1 MGNAEQLTHDL
12 AQRAPGHSLIE
23 KLLDEWNEGRIHFG
37 DHPDTVEIDED
48 ARGWYWGVLGE
59 QRVAATLATLGPEW
73 TVLHSVPVGAGNT
86 DIDHIAIGP
95 AGVFTLNTKYSPDS
109 NVWTAGRGLMV
120 NGESRAHYLRNSM
133 AELQRAS
140 TALSKAAGFAVPVFS
155 ALVFVDPA
163 SLTVKAPPGWD
174 GTDLHVVSERGL
186 LPLLTRRRELS
197 DEQLTTVMDAALRA
211 ETWHRSPQPSRPGA
225 HLTQEFQAL
234 RDAVGPALEAT
245 RSATAVDHSSRLV
258 VRRPAPA
265 DISRRRPP
273 RSKSRRRRGSLGE
286 DLFRLAMPAAGLFV
300 FWYFFTNIYG
310 K

>member
-1 MGNAEQLTHDL
+1 MGNAGELTHDL

-23 KLLDEWNEGRIHFG
+23 KLLDEWSQGRIHFG
-37 DHPDTVEIDED
+37 DQPDTVEIDED

-59 QRVAATLATLGPEW
+59 QRVAATLSTLGPEW
-73 TVLHSVPVGAGNT
+73 MVLHSVPVGEGNT

-109 NVWTAGRGLMV
+109 KVWTAGRGLIV

-133 AELQRAS
+133 AELHRA
-140 TALSKAAGFAVPVFS
+140 TDALSQAAGFAVPVFS
-155 ALVFVDPA
+155 AIVFVDPA

-174 GTDLHVVSERGL
+174 GTDLYVISERGL
-186 LPLLTRRRELS
+186 LPLLSSRRELS

-211 ETWHRSPQPSRPGA
+211 ETWHRSPQPSRPGT

-245 RSATAVDHSSRLV
+245 RPAAAPAYSSRPV
-258 VRRPAPA
+258 ARQPVRSRTPSRRPA
-265 DISRRRPP
+265 
-273 RSKSRRRRGSLGE
+273 RSSRRRRRSLGE
-286 DLFRLAMPAAGLFV
+286 EFFRLAVSAGGLFAL
-300 FWYFFTNIYG
+300 WYYFTYIYG

>member
-1 MGNAEQLTHDL
+1 MGNAGELTRDL

-37 DHPDTVEIDED
+37 DLPNTVEIDED

-59 QRVAATLATLGPEW
+59 QRVAVTLSMLGPEW

-86 DIDHIAIGP
+86 DIDHLAIGP

-140 TALSKAAGFAVPVFS
+140 TVLSQAAGFAVPVFS

-174 GTDLHVVSERGL
+174 GTDLHVVSEREL

-197 DEQLTTVMDAALRA
+197 DEQLATVMDAALRA
-211 ETWHRSPQPSRPGA
+211 ETWHRSPQPSRPGV

-234 RDAVGPALEAT
+234 RGAVGPALEVT
-245 RSATAVDHSSRLV
+245 RPAAAAVYPSRPV
-258 VRRPAPA
+258 ARRPARTRTP
-265 DISRRRPP
+265 SRRPA
-273 RSKSRRRRGSLGE
+273 RSSRRRRRSIGE
-286 DLFRLAMPAAGLFV
+286 ELFRLVVPFAGLFAV
-300 FWYFFTNIYG
+300 WYYFANIYG

>member
-1 MGNAEQLTHDL
+1 MGNAGELTHDL

-23 KLLDEWNEGRIHFG
+23 KLLDEWNQGRIHFG
-37 DHPDTVEIDED
+37 DQPDTVEIDED

-59 QRVAATLATLGPEW
+59 QRVAATLSTLGPEW

-86 DIDHIAIGP
+86 DIDHVVIGP
-95 AGVFTLNTKYSPDS
+95 AGVFTLNTKYSPVS

-120 NGESRAHYLRNSM
+120 NGESRAHYLRSSM

-140 TALSKAAGFAVPVFS
+140 TALSQAAGFAVPVFS

-186 LPLLTRRRELS
+186 LPLLTRRREMS

-211 ETWHRSPQPSRPGA
+211 ETWHRSPQPSRPGT

-234 RDAVGPALEAT
+234 RDAVGPALETT
-245 RSATAVDHSSRLV
+245 RPLAAASSRPLD
-258 VRRPAPA
+258 RRPARTHIP
-265 DISRRRPP
+265 SRRPV
-273 RSKSRRRRGSLGE
+273 RSSRRRRRSIGE
-286 DLFRLAMPAAGLFV
+286 ELFRLVVPFVGLLAA
-300 FWYFFTNIYG
+300 WYYLASIFG

>member
-1 MGNAEQLTHDL
+1 MGNAGELTHDL
-12 AQRAPGHSLIE
+12 AQRAPGHALIE

-37 DHPDTVEIDED
+37 DQPDTVEIDED

-73 TVLHSVPVGAGNT
+73 TVLHSVPVGTGNT

-95 AGVFTLNTKYSPDS
+95 VGVFTLNTKYSPGS
-109 NVWTAGRGLMV
+109 TVWTAGRGLMV
-120 NGESRAHYLRNSM
+120 NGESRPHYLRNSM
-133 AELQRAS
+133 AERQRAS
-140 TALSKAAGFAVPVFS
+140 TALSQAAGFAVPVFS

-163 SLTVKAPPGWD
+163 SLTVRASPGWD
-174 GTDLHVVSERGL
+174 GTDLHVVSDDAL
-186 LPLLTRRRELS
+186 LPLLTRRREMS

-234 RDAVGPALEAT
+234 RDAVGPALETT
-245 RSATAVDHSSRLV
+245 RPAAAAAYSSGPVARPPV
-258 VRRPAPA
+258 RTRTPSRRPA
-265 DISRRRPP
+265 
-273 RSKSRRRRGSLGE
+273 RSSRRRRRSLGE
-286 DLFRLAMPAAGLFV
+286 ELFRLVVPLAGLFA
-300 FWYFFTNIYG
+300 FWYYFTNVYG

>member
-1 MGNAEQLTHDL
+1 MGNAGELTHDL

-23 KLLDEWNEGRIHFG
+23 KLLDEWNQGRIHFG
-37 DHPDTVEIDED
+37 DQPDTVAIDED

-109 NVWTAGRGLMV
+109 MVWTAGRGLMV

-140 TALSKAAGFAVPVFS
+140 TALSRAAGFAVPVFS

-163 SLTVKAPPGWD
+163 SLTIKAPPGWD
-174 GTDLHVVSERGL
+174 GTDLHVVSDRGL

-234 RDAVGPALEAT
+234 RDAVGPALEST
-245 RSATAVDHSSRLV
+245 RPAAAAAYSSPPV
-258 VRRPAPA
+258 ARRPAYTRTPL
-265 DISRRRPP
+265 RRPA
-273 RSKSRRRRGSLGE
+273 RSSRRRRRSIGE
-286 DLFRLAMPAAGLFV
+286 ELFRLAVPLAGLLAVWF
-300 FWYFFTNIYG
+300 YFTNIYG

>member
-1 MGNAEQLTHDL
+1 MGNAGELTHDL
-12 AQRAPGHSLIE
+12 AQRAPGHSLIV
-23 KLLDEWNEGRIHFG
+23 KLLDEWDQGRIHLG
-37 DHPDTVEIDED
+37 DQPGTVVIEED

-59 QRVAATLATLGPEW
+59 QRVAATLSTLGPEW

-109 NVWTAGRGLMV
+109 KVWTAGRGLIV

-133 AELQRAS
+133 AELHRA
-140 TALSKAAGFAVPVFS
+140 TEALSRAAGFAVPVFS

-174 GTDLHVVSERGL
+174 GTDLHVISERGL
-186 LPLLTRRRELS
+186 LPLLTSRRELS

-211 ETWHRSPQPSRPGA
+211 ETWHRSPQPSRPGT

-234 RDAVGPALEAT
+234 RDAVGPALETT
-245 RSATAVDHSSRLV
+245 RPAAASAYSSRPAARRPV
-258 VRRPAPA
+258 RTRTPSRRPA
-265 DISRRRPP
+265 
-273 RSKSRRRRGSLGE
+273 RSSRRRRRSIGE
-286 DLFRLAMPAAGLFV
+286 ELFRLVVPFAGLFAV
-300 FWYFFTNIYG
+300 WFYFTNIYG

>member
-1 MGNAEQLTHDL
+1 MGNAGELTRDL

-23 KLLDEWNEGRIHFG
+23 KLLDEWNQGRIHFG
-37 DHPDTVEIDED
+37 DQPDTVVIDED

-59 QRVAATLATLGPEW
+59 QRVAATLSTLGPEW

-95 AGVFTLNTKYSPDS
+95 SGVFTLNTKYSPGS
-109 NVWTAGRGLMV
+109 TVWTAGRGLMV
-120 NGESRAHYLRNSM
+120 NGESRPHYLRNSM

-225 HLTQEFQAL
+225 HLTQEFRSLPTPSVRPSNPRAL
-234 RDAVGPALEAT
+234 L
-245 RSATAVDHSSRLV
+245 L
-258 VRRPAPA
+258 
-265 DISRRRPP
+265 PP
-273 RSKSRRRRGSLGE
+273 RSRSGRRLTRRAPRRPSAADPVADGRAPDRQSRGQCRRC
-286 DLFRLAMPAAGLFV
+286 LAVEQPLRDRPRSEPR
-300 FWYFFTNIYG
+300 T
-310 K
+310 